1 VGVVIDLATH
11 DLDMMRYL
19 TGQEA
24 VRVYAETEREIHS
37 IYEDIL
43 VGTVR
48 LTDGTIGILDINW
61 LTPTKVREL
70 TVTGERG
77 MFLVDHLTQDL
88 YFYENAQA
96 NGERWD
102 AISLLRGVSEG
113 RMIRY
118 PVRKYE
124 PLKAE
129 LEGFILSVVN
139 DKPVPVDGRDGLMA
153 LRLARALVQSGREG
167 RPITF
172 RQTILQGEEQR
183 ER

>member
-1 VGVVIDLATH
+1 VIDLATH
-11 DLDMMRYL
+11 DLDMIRYL

-24 VRVYAETEREIHS
+24 VRVYAETEQEIHS
-37 IYEDIL
+37 VYEDIL

-48 LTDGTIGILDINW
+48 LTDGTLGVLDINW

-88 YFYENAQA
+88 YFYENAET
-96 NGERWD
+96 NRGRWST
-102 AISLLRGVSEG
+102 ISLLRGVSEG

-118 PVRKYE
+118 PVHKHE

-129 LEGFILSVVN
+129 LEAFVKAAVGE
-139 DKPVPVDGRDGLMA
+139 KPVPVSGMDGLMA
-153 LRLARALVQSGREG
+153 LRLARALVRSGREG
-167 RPITF
+167 RSIT
-172 RQTILQGEEQR
+172 LSENNLEE
-183 ER
+183 